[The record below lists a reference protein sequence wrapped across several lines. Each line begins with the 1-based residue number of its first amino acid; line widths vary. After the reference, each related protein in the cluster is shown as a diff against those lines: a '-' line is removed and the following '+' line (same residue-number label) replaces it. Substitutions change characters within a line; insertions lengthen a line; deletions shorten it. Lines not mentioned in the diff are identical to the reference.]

1 MNSTH
6 ILLVDD
12 HAMFRAGLRMV
23 LADGLP
29 QSQVHEASSVD
40 EAMRDAGPPP
50 DVVLLDIKLPGLNGL
65 DGIALLQ
72 RKWPQVRV
80 MMLSSMDEP
89 DMVRKALAH
98 GAVGFVSKAQTG
110 DAIIMAVGRL
120 LRGEQAAELADATTT
135 EEALPRLT
143 PRQCE
148 VLDLLCRGLSNK
160 LVARK
165 LNLSENTV
173 RGHVQAI
180 LAFLQVSSRSEAAF
194 EARRRGLVG

>member
-1 MNSTH
+1 MNPSH

-40 EAMRDAGPPP
+40 EAMQDAGPRP

-72 RKWPQVRV
+72 RKWPQVPV

-89 DMVRKALAH
+89 DMVRRAMAH

-110 DAIIMAVGRL
+110 DAIISAVGRL
-120 LRGEQAAELADATTT
+120 LRGEPVEPGDATTL
-135 EEALPRLT
+135 EEAVPRLT

-148 VLDLLCRGLSNK
+148 VLDLLSRGLSNK

-194 EARRRGLVG
+194 EARRRGLVS